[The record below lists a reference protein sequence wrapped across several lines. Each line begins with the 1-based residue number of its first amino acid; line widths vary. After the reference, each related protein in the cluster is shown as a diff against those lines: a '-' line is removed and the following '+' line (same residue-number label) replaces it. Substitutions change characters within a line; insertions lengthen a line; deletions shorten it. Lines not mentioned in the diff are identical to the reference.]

1 MGGVCARV
9 GFWCVGT
16 KVKRK
21 KVGQAEPRAAACGP
35 VCLPLLLF
43 CPAGTAAQGPQGGP
57 EVLKTGKLLT

>member
-21 KVGQAEPRAAACGP
+21 KVGQQGRPLAALSVCPGEILADLAPRLVP
-35 VCLPLLLF
+35 VDKG
-43 CPAGTAAQGPQGGP
+43 GT
-57 EVLKTGKLLT
+57 